1 MIVVG
6 IQKKLQVIFHFVLG
20 EFPEAHSLIFL
31 SITFSLIPK
40 SGRSLT
46 AGVQP
51 QAWVV
56 LFLDPSDKVAL
67 IIMFFK
73 TEHL

>member
-6 IQKKLQVIFHFVLG
+6 IQKKLQIIFHFVLG

-31 SITFSLIPK
+31 SITFPLIAK
-40 SGRSLT
+40 SGTSLT
-46 AGVQP
+46 AGV

-73 TEHL
+73 NEHL